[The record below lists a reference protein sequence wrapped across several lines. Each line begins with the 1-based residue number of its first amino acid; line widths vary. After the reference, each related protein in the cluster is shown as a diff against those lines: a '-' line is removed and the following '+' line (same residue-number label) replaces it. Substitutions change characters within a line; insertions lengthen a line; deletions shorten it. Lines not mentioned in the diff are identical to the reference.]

1 MAGFNINDLLNAKS
15 KGAAVQAEGPAE
27 QEQEFKVTMLDVE
40 DLMPSKDNFYS
51 TENIDELATSIELV
65 GHIEQNLVVK
75 PEAHGKY
82 EVVAG
87 HRRRLAALKLVQEG
101 KEEYRKVP
109 CLIKKESD
117 TIKDKLSLIFT
128 NATARQLTDWE
139 KVQQAKELKEIIYV
153 FLTIFLYLPKCPQ
166 SLILS
171 ALRAFCF
178 CGKPRISRS
187 IFLYF
192 PCQSWLKSW

>member
-1 MAGFNINDLLNAKS
+1 MDNKI
-15 KGAAVQAEGPAE
+15 
-27 QEQEFKVTMLDVE
+27 KVGLE
-40 DLMPSKDNFYS
+40 D
-51 TENIDELATSIELV
+51 
-65 GHIEQNLVVK
+65 
-75 PEAHGKY
+75 
-82 EVVAG
+82 
-87 HRRRLAALKLVQEG
+87 
-101 KEEYRKVP
+101 
-109 CLIKKESD
+109 
-117 TIKDKLSLIFT
+117 
-128 NATARQLTDWE
+128 E
-139 KVQQAKELKEIIYV
+139 KVKSSNEIIYV

>member
-1 MAGFNINDLLNAKS
+1 MKIKAGNDERVWLFFRNIILIGGLLLILCPLWMVLINS
-15 KGAAVQAEGPAE
+15 
-27 QEQEFKVTMLDVE
+27 FKTLE
-40 DLMPSKDNFYS
+40 EAGKNFFALPSKLNL
-51 TENIDELATSIELV
+51 ENYIEL
-65 GHIEQNLVVK
+65 
-75 PEAHGKY
+75 
-82 EVVAG
+82 
-87 HRRRLAALKLVQEG
+87 
-101 KEEYRKVP
+101 
-109 CLIKKESD
+109 
-117 TIKDKLSLIFT
+117 FT
-128 NATARQLTDWE
+128 NSNYWIF
-139 KVQQAKELKEIIYV
+139 LKNSFKIIYV

>member
-1 MAGFNINDLLNAKS
+1 MFTYFFSLVIIIFEAICCNLFYDVFCKENSRLRKSQKVLL
-15 KGAAVQAEGPAE
+15 
-27 QEQEFKVTMLDVE
+27 M
-40 DLMPSKDNFYS
+40 
-51 TENIDELATSIELV
+51 
-65 GHIEQNLVVK
+65 
-75 PEAHGKY
+75 
-82 EVVAG
+82 
-87 HRRRLAALKLVQEG
+87 
-101 KEEYRKVP
+101 
-109 CLIKKESD
+109 
-117 TIKDKLSLIFT
+117 LSLICCYYLCGLF
-128 NATARQLTDWE
+128 LSDMLI
-139 KVQQAKELKEIIYV
+139 LKMTLVVLAAVIIMSFYFEIIYV